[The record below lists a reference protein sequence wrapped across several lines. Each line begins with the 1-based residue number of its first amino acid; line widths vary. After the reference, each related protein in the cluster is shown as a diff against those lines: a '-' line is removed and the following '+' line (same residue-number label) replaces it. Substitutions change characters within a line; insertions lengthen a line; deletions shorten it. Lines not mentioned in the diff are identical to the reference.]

1 MKFNKDKNPPV
12 ANGHMCLVVL
22 KPLLDFIDHWIH
34 LNESESTED
43 SLDNVPNENVVTT
56 GTNRQT

>member
-22 KPLLDFIDHWIH
+22 KPLLDFIDH
-34 LNESESTED
+34 
-43 SLDNVPNENVVTT
+43 
-56 GTNRQT
+56 